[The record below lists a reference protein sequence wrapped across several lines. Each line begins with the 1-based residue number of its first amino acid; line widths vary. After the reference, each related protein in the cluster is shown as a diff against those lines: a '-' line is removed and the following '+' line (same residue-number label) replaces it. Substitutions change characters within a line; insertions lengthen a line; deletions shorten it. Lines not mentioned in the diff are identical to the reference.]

1 MMNFVVQI
9 AWVLKSSSRLQFW
22 VQVFVTK
29 YSDAYKLVKGNIK
42 INGAGAYASSE
53 RADKRNKQVT
63 FKNYAPFTDC
73 ISEINNTLVHN
84 TKELDVVSL
93 MYNIIEYSNNY
104 AKRRGSLKQ

>member
-1 MMNFVVQI
+1 M
-9 AWVLKSSSRLQFW
+9 
-22 VQVFVTK
+22 TK
-29 YSDAYKLVKGNIK
+29 YSDAYKLVKENIK

-53 RADKRNKQVT
+53 RADK
-63 FKNYAPFTDC
+63 NYAPFTDR
-73 ISEINNTLVHN
+73 IREINNILVHN